1 MKTLRARREMLD
13 MTVSQLTVDP
23 FTNMPILILKDQAGA
38 EALPIW
44 IGLLEASAI
53 ASELEKISLD
63 RPMTHDLLKNIIGES
78 GLKVDC
84 VEIHDVKDNT
94 FYAAIRLVGPRK
106 KTIAV
111 DSRPSDAIAL
121 ALRTGARIRVA
132 RKVIDRTHKLDLAE
146 RVPSSGN
153 SSGNGHDNSHG
164 TKKTLK
170 TALPLGG
177 VTTRDAARLRELLEN
192 LTDDHF
198 GKWKM

>member
-1 MKTLRARREMLD
+1 MTPRSKSLQ

-23 FTNMPILILKDQAGA
+23 FTNMPILILKDEAGA

-53 ASELEKISLD
+53 ATELEKIALD

-94 FYAAIRLVGPRK
+94 FYAAIHLVGPRK
-106 KTIAV
+106 KCIAV

-121 ALRTGARIRVA
+121 ALRTGARIHVA
-132 RKVIDRTHKLDLAE
+132 RKVIERTQRMDLSVRPTVAPK
-146 RVPSSGN
+146 R
-153 SSGNGHDNSHG
+153 NGKVS
-164 TKKTLK
+164 KKD
-170 TALPLGG
+170 AL
-177 VTTRDAARLRELLEN
+177 RLRELLEN
-192 LTDDHF
+192 LTDDQF